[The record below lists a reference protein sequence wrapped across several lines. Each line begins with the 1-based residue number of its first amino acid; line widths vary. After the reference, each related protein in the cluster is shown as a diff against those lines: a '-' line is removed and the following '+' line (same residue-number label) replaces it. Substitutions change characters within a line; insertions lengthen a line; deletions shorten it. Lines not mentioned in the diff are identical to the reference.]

1 MTRIVGRAH
10 GVFARLTDSLIG
22 AAVDLSDL
30 DLRRHPP
37 ELVSEARAVWEGR
50 FRSEFRS
57 MQIMSRFMTE
67 VLGAGDPLEVWACA
81 ADLVQDEVRHARLC
95 VSLCEALGGRPH
107 LPEPVDLR
115 DPEPFVAAPMAERAL
130 HTAITMLAI
139 NETISV
145 AYIDDLRARCPDP
158 AVRRVLAQTLAD
170 EEHHQTFGW
179 EYVTRSLQR
188 FPASTRPQWRRLVAA
203 TLLPHEEAA
212 ARDLAGVPLEARHL
226 AAHPDHDCVGL
237 GLFSAPRQA
246 LVFEQVMTQTLAP
259 RLAALE
265 LLPEK

>member
-1 MTRIVGRAH
+1 MTRAVGRAQ
-10 GVFARLTDSLIG
+10 GVFAQLTESLLG

-30 DLRRHPP
+30 DLTRHPP
-37 ELVSEARAVWEGR
+37 ELVAEARGVWEGR

-57 MQIMSRFMTE
+57 MQIMARFVTE
-67 VLGAGDPLEVWACA
+67 VLGAGDPLEVWGCA

-95 VSLCEALGGRPH
+95 VALCEALGARPH
-107 LPEPVDLR
+107 LPEPVVLR
-115 DPEPFVAAPMAERAL
+115 DPEPFLRAPMAERAL

-145 AYIDDLRARCPDP
+145 AYIEDLRARCPEP
-158 AVRRVLAQTLAD
+158 AVRRVLDQTLAD
-170 EEHHQTFGW
+170 EEGHQAFGW
-179 EYVTRSLQR
+179 EYVARSLQR
-188 FPASTRPQWRRLVAA
+188 FPASTRPEWRSLVAA

-212 ARDLAGVPLEARHL
+212 ARDLAAIPESARHL
-226 AAHPDHDCVGL
+226 SAHPDHHCVGL

-246 LVFEQVMTQTLAP
+246 LVFQQVMTQTLAP

-265 LLPEK
+265 LWP